1 MVATWCTRHPFALSS
16 FAACKP
22 VKLQRCSASRLVNCS
37 SCASQ
42 SMAQQPAPS
51 STQHS
56 LPLESGANG
65 CYPPPTTEVRVT
77 GRVKVHEWQDIA
89 QREAALTELQAFCTA
104 SINRLRLEAF
114 KPILLKGA
122 VADWPAVDKWSLDW
136 LVQQYGEQRCEQRHR
151 CALHMLNHASCPSI

>member
-1 MVATWCTRHPFALSS
+1 MWLLLKHCI
-16 FAACKP
+16 
-22 VKLQRCSASRLVNCS
+22 SR
-37 SCASQ
+37 
-42 SMAQQPAPS
+42 
-51 STQHS
+51 
-56 LPLESGANG
+56 
-65 CYPPPTTEVRVT
+65 RVT

-136 LVQQYGEQRCEQRHR
+136 LVQQYGEQRSVISFSLWRVSKWRFFERH
-151 CALHMLNHASCPSI
+151 